1 MKDKVLLNVL
11 LPATGRRYE
20 FRVPYDMTVEDA
32 ARMISELLA
41 SREREVYEAN
51 PQADL
56 AIIDP
61 ASNVAGDMLSP
72 CDLIRVLVEND
83 VLVDGTLVAVV

>member
-61 ASNVAGDMLSP
+61 ASNAAGDMLSP
-72 CDLIRVLVEND
+72 CDLIRALVEND
-83 VLVDGTLVAVV
+83 VLVDGTLAAVV

>member
-32 ARMISELLA
+32 ARMISELL
-41 SREREVYEAN
+41 
-51 PQADL
+51 L
-56 AIIDP
+56 P
-61 ASNVAGDMLSP
+61 ASARCMRPTRRPILRSSTRHP
-72 CDLIRVLVEND
+72 MRRATC
-83 VLVDGTLVAVV
+83 

>member
-1 MKDKVLLNVL
+1 MKDKVLLSVL

-41 SREREVYEAN
+41 ARECEQYEAN

-61 ASNVAGDMLSP
+61 LSACPGNMLNP
-72 CDLIRVLVEND
+72 RDLIRVLVENGD
-83 VLVDGTLVAVV
+83 LSDGTLVAVA